1 MRRYSA
7 TQLTRAQL
15 SADCLPHS
23 KPRVCLGTL
32 RMRFSTTTP
41 AARVSD
47 RFLHRGKETGRLVK
61 IASESEVAWVG
72 RKQKK
77 KTPKKGCVAGLSK
90 NLISLPGGMK
100 EWISQQVPTTSLLLN
115 LLTRSFSVPT
125 IDKKPL
131 IYINS

>member
-77 KTPKKGCVAGLSK
+77 TTKKRLCCRTV
-90 NLISLPGGMK
+90 
-100 EWISQQVPTTSLLLN
+100 
-115 LLTRSFSVPT
+115 
-125 IDKKPL
+125 KKPHFPTGRDEGVDFTAGTHNF
-131 IYINS
+131 IAT